1 MHPNFTI
8 SESGPWTILHVH
20 GEIDMST
27 APSVR
32 REVVDLVGEGVR
44 WLVLDLTDVDFV
56 DSTGLGVLVGALK
69 RVRAAGGDM
78 TLVCARENLLEL
90 FRMTR
95 LTAVFELFADLASAG
110 AHVPVSPDVE
120 VPPR

>member
-1 MHPNFTI
+1 MQPNFRI

-27 APSVR
+27 APAVR

-44 WLVLDLTDVDFV
+44 WLVLDLSDVGFV

-78 TLVCARENLLEL
+78 TLVCGRESLLEL

-95 LTAVFELFADLASAG
+95 LTAVFEMFDDLAAAG
-110 AHVPVSPDVE
+110 AHVPSSPDVE